1 MIISG
6 SGILSDITVR
16 IQPNFKPLTKLALAW
31 KRLSDGN
38 YSAVDR
44 TSAGD
49 VYDAEVTIVGSE
61 NTVQELIEAVVLN
74 RNTASGNAFT
84 LDDLNAGEQIFG
96 CDVDYTDPLS
106 CTIMSIT
113 DKAQNNFK
121 TFSTVAR
128 LRLFD
133 PVFTGEAA
141 LPTLKPEFRYSG
153 DSPLGV
159 SKQDTYYGNM
169 FYGDRINDAGLFE
182 AVYRLTEADMRSL
195 RRLIATQRKNTI
207 SIPSLA
213 GVTNPFG
220 KRKGAFP
227 LLVKI
232 IEWED
237 LGQNSYGNNDDIR
250 KWSMRLT
257 MAEVI

>member
-6 SGILSDITVR
+6 SGILSDIAVR
-16 IQPNFKPLTKLALAW
+16 IQPNFKPMTKLALTW
-31 KRLSDGN
+31 KKLSDGN

-49 VYDAEVTIVGSE
+49 IYDAEITIIGAE
-61 NTVQELIEAVVLN
+61 DTIQTLIEAVVLN
-74 RNTASGNAFT
+74 RNTASGNAVT
-84 LDDLNAGEQIFG
+84 LSELNAGEQIFG
-96 CDVDYTDPLS
+96 CDVDYSAPLS
-106 CTIMSIT
+106 STIMSIT
-113 DKAQNNFK
+113 DKTQNSFK

-133 PVFTGEAA
+133 PTFTGTAA

-159 SKQDTYYGNM
+159 SKQDAYYGNM

-182 AVYRLTEADMRSL
+182 AVYRLTEGDMCSL

-227 LLVKI
+227 LRVKI

-237 LGQNSYGNNDDIR
+237 LGQNSFGNNDDIR
-250 KWSMRLT
+250 KWSIRLT